1 MWRLPPFHRYNTE
14 PLCAEELK
22 IDIEGE
28 DVEDSTLRQLFWE
41 EVRHFH
47 PQLPVLP

>member
-1 MWRLPPFHRYNTE
+1 MDVWQHGLEMLDIST
-14 PLCAEELK
+14 AEVK

-28 DVEDSTLRQLFWE
+28 YVEDSTLRQLFWE

-47 PQLPVLP
+47 PQLPAQP